1 MKVFDEKKWRIA
13 TSDWFMNFE
22 KSIGTILDDI
32 ATFLLVM
39 ISWGY
44 WSLEKYILPNGFSG
58 AIDNQLN
65 YIFNKLPK
73 S

>member
-32 ATFLLVM
+32 ATFLLV
-39 ISWGY
+39 Y
-44 WSLEKYILPNGFSG
+44 
-58 AIDNQLN
+58 
-65 YIFNKLPK
+65 
-73 S
+73 